1 MADTNL
7 RILLD
12 TASVLNSRLAI
23 QNQQDLKSKTLLK
36 KDSVEGKKVILED
49 IKDGIETYNR
59 EFMEREKDIESGSI
73 KEKITTI
80 QDYSLV
86 ILFSGF
92 ALFVVIGLVYILQF
106 SKAPIVLS
114 ISYMVLIAL
123 VYVFL
128 VFIIQR
134 YG

>member
-1 MADTNL
+1 MGDTNL

-12 TASVLNSRLAI
+12 TASTLNARLSI
-23 QNQQDLKSKTLLK
+23 QNQQELRSRTLLK
-36 KDSVEGKKVILED
+36 SESVEGKKVILQD
-49 IKDGIETYNR
+49 IKDAIETYNR
-59 EFMEREKDIESGSI
+59 EFIEREKDIQSGVI
-73 KEKITTI
+73 TEKITTI

-92 ALFVVIGLVYILQF
+92 AFFVIIGLVYILRF

-114 ISYMVLIAL
+114 IAYMILVTL

>member
-1 MADTNL
+1 MSDANS

-12 TASVLNSRLAI
+12 TASVLNSRLSI
-23 QNQQDLKSKTLLK
+23 QNLQDLKSKTLLK
-36 KDSVEGKKVILED
+36 KESVEGKKVILQD

-59 EFMEREKDIESGSI
+59 EFIEREKDIDSGEI
-73 KEKITTI
+73 KEKITTV
-80 QDYSLV
+80 QDYSLI

-92 ALFVVIGLVYILQF
+92 AFFILIGLIYILRF
-106 SKAPIVLS
+106 SKAPVVLS
-114 ISYMVLIAL
+114 IGYMVLSVL
-123 VYVFL
+123 VYIFL